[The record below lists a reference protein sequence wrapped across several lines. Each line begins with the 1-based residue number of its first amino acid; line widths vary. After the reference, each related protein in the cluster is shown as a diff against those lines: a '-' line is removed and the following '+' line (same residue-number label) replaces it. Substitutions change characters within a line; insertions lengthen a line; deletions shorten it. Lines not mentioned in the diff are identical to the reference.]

1 MYVCSYRWYDQDL
14 KRERILSEG
23 LRVVH
28 EHGFANASVRDIVAA
43 AGVPQGSFTNHFAS
57 KEAFGLEILDLYYA
71 DSRRNVAETLRND
84 ARPPLERLNAY
95 FDSQKNR
102 LNENDMRNGCLF
114 GNFAAEASDNS
125 EAIRNRLIEVYAESR
140 ESIAYCLRAAV
151 AAGEVKPTLDCNE
164 IAGFIVSSMQGAILL
179 SKAHRSPEPIE
190 RFRRVLFASVLQ

>member
-1 MYVCSYRWYDQDL
+1 MEGMTKTSNRD
-14 KRERILSEG
+14 RILTEG

-57 KEAFGLEILDLYYA
+57 KEAFGLEILELYYET
-71 DSRRNVAETLRND
+71 SRRNINDTLRND

-95 FDSQKNR
+95 IDGQKAK
-102 LNENDMRNGCLF
+102 LNENSMRNGCLF

-125 EAIRNRLIEVYAESR
+125 EAIRRRVVEVYAESR
-140 ESIAYCLRAAV
+140 DSIAYCLRAAV
-151 AAGEVKPTLDCNE
+151 AAGEVPPSLDCDE

-190 RFRRVLFASVLQ
+190 RFRRVLFSNVLR

>member
-1 MYVCSYRWYDQDL
+1 
-14 KRERILSEG
+14 
-23 LRVVH
+23 
-28 EHGFANASVRDIVAA
+28 
-43 AGVPQGSFTNHFAS
+43 
-57 KEAFGLEILDLYYA
+57 
-71 DSRRNVAETLRND
+71 
-84 ARPPLERLNAY
+84 
-95 FDSQKNR
+95 
-102 LNENDMRNGCLF
+102 MRNGCLF